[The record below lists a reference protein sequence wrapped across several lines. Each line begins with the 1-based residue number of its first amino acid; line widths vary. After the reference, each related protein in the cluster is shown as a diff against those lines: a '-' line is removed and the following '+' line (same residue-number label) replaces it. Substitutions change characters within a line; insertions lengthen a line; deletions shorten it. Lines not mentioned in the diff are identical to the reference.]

1 MSIQLPSYE
10 PIWPETAVFWGAG
23 ATASLGI
30 KTTGMLGS
38 SFFYLAEKGKPLEER
53 VETAV
58 GHNNS
63 EWLLAVKDLLILLG
77 DPEQKLEKDKQ
88 RALERQFSKLSSAQQ
103 EKRYMELKQS
113 YDWNT
118 LYKVIQI
125 CPGHTDKSF
134 QLIDLFNILDLHI
147 QNQRGFYVRSIEPG
161 EEGEFISSEK
171 LILARNALKMLTTLL
186 HTLDFQSAL
195 GNKKELIQQYKSFAE
210 VLYHLMIEE
219 GFTFY
224 KAQDGKMM
232 EREFYLFSHSFISL
246 NWDPILLWL
255 LFNVHK
261 EHNQS
266 LNLPHIG
273 NPPTP
278 FKLFHDM
285 ANFMGV
291 RQIDGNNP
299 QVWYPFNETVV
310 QRMNDT
316 DHQTSRRV
324 RVGKYYFPHG
334 CLGWRECPNC
344 GKLTMY
350 MGSEWGLEDTSLFP
364 PLPLP
369 SLRFKFQN
377 RSAQEEQAS
386 LKGRA
391 DAIQCSFCGTLTE
404 AKHTPIVMQTS
415 FKGNNPSFMEEIERD
430 MRISLEGAKH
440 VVLMGYSLPSDD
452 VVYRS
457 ILSSKNNRKDHK
469 LFCSAVGLSKIPTNG
484 WLVGDQI
491 KEYEKKLKLEYPDDL
506 FLNTIKSVLEIFGE
520 DRVRICSD
528 GVPNV
533 FLDPVSKNASRSLV
547 KELLYPQSEF
557 PNHEVER
564 KKSAF

>member
-1 MSIQLPSYE
+1 MSTQLPSYE

-30 KTTGMLGS
+30 KTTGMLAS
-38 SFFYLAEKGKPLEER
+38 SFFHLAEKGKNLKER
-53 VETAV
+53 VHQAV

-63 EWLLAVKDLLILLG
+63 EWLKAVMDLLILLG
-77 DPEQKLEKDKQ
+77 DPDRESQQQD
-88 RALERQFSKLSSAQQ
+88 ALSRQFPQLSPTQQ
-103 EKRYMELKQS
+103 EKRHSELRQS

-118 LYKVIQI
+118 LYKVIQV
-125 CPGHTDKSF
+125 CPGRTIESF
-134 QLIDLFNILDLHI
+134 QLIDLFNILDIHI
-147 QNQRGFYVRSIEPG
+147 QNQRGFYVRATDPS
-161 EEGEFISSEK
+161 EEGEFVSSEK
-171 LILARNALKMLTTLL
+171 LILARNALKLLTTLF

-195 GNKKELIQQYKSFAE
+195 DEKQEVIQQYESFAE
-210 VLYHLMIEE
+210 ILYQLMIDE
-219 GFTFY
+219 GFEFY
-224 KAQDGKMM
+224 KMQDGKMIN
-232 EREFYLFSHSFISL
+232 REFYLFSHSFISL

-266 LNLPHIG
+266 MSIPYIG
-273 NPPTP
+273 DPPTP

-369 SLRFKFQN
+369 SLRFNFQS
-377 RSAQEEQAS
+377 RSAQEEDAVN
-386 LKGRA
+386 KGRS
-391 DAIQCSFCGTLTE
+391 DTIQCSFCGTLTE
-404 AKHTPIVMQTS
+404 SKHTPIVMQTS
-415 FKGNNPSFMEEIERD
+415 FKGHNPSFMEEIDRD

-440 VVLMGYSLPSDD
+440 IVLMGYSLPSDD

-457 ILSSKNNRKDHK
+457 ILSSKNNRKEHR
-469 LFCSAVGLSKIPTNG
+469 LFCSAVGRSNIPTNG
-484 WLVGDQI
+484 WLTGADI
-491 KEYEKKLKLEYPDDL
+491 KRYEKKLKAEYPDDL

-533 FLDPVSKNASRSLV
+533 FLDAGSKKASKSLV
-547 KELLYPQSEF
+547 KELLYPVSEF
-557 PNHEVER
+557 DNHTVKR
-564 KKSAF
+564 KKPTL